1 MTRYIQLG
9 TRGELYAVNSSG
21 AITKST
27 YATATSWSIAIGGA
41 GTWYFPIGG
50 ERYGAGVETAHHSFT
65 IVFNAALAGT
75 FTIEGTNCAK
85 SMSGTEQGGPDI
97 SDFDT
102 SAAWQI
108 INPAQAGAIWATTT
122 GGGNS
127 FTALTLTIGGTNAGG
142 ALINLPDMG
151 MLRLRGKLVATA
163 AGRIRVSAN
172 AKLGS

>member
-1 MTRYIQLG
+1 MTRYPQLG
-9 TRGELYAVNSSG
+9 TRGELYMVDSTG
-21 AITKST
+21 VVTKS
-27 YATATSWSIAIGGA
+27 SWSTANRWSILVPGA
-41 GTWYFPIGG
+41 GTYYFPLGG
-50 ERYGAGVETAHHSFT
+50 EEYGSVVETVHHSLT
-65 IVFNAALAGT
+65 LVFNAALAGT

-85 SMSGTEQGGPDI
+85 SMSGVNQGAADV

-102 SAAWQI
+102 SAAWQLI
-108 INPAQAGAIWATTT
+108 DITAGGSLYAVAT

-127 FTALTLTIGGTNAGG
+127 FTKLTLTIGGTNAGG

-163 AGRIRVSAN
+163 AGQIRVSGH